1 MRVSISP
8 KFILKNSLNKEGKKM
23 IHCRLIMERKK
34 SEFSTGILI
43 LEKDWNIQ
51 FSRSFTDKNINLKI
65 SEIEIRLQDIADKFY
80 FDNKTITARLV
91 VDTFKNKNQSNY
103 SISEYINYYLYDK
116 GQIKIL
122 AKGYSAK
129 FITLK
134 TYLEKF
140 SKEKHHT
147 NTFDLRNIDFKFLS
161 DFDIFLKAMVS
172 KQYKR
177 PLSPVYIQKM
187 HSMFRTILIS
197 AHKEGVIRHPPY
209 QNFPIKKVKT
219 EIKYLSL
226 SELERLKNIDL
237 SDHVS
242 LEIVRDIF
250 LFSVYTGLRFKDAQ
264 SITEK
269 SIEYENDIPK
279 YLITYQIKTN
289 DKVEIPILEPTLY
302 LINKYKDTEYRKRT
316 GCLIPKFSNVKLNA
330 YLKVIGDIAQIKLK
344 LTHHVARH
352 TCATTVLLENG
363 VPLIEVSKWLGHADI
378 KSTSVYAHITRNKLG
393 STAIRLDELF
403 KNSQNNQLSLVS

>member
-1 MRVSISP
+1 MRVNISP
-8 KFILKNSLNKEGKKM
+8 KFILKSTLNKEGKKI
-23 IHCRLIMERKK
+23 IHCRLIIDRKK

-43 LEKDWNIQ
+43 LEEDWNEQ
-51 FSRSFTDKNINLKI
+51 FSRSNSDKIINLRL
-65 SEIEIRLQDIADKFY
+65 SEIESKLQEIADKFY
-80 FDNKTITARLV
+80 FDNKAITAKLIV
-91 VDTFKNKNQSNY
+91 ETIKNKSQGSF

-134 TYLEKF
+134 TYLEKYC
-140 SKEKHHT
+140 KERYNT
-147 NTFDLRNIDFKFLS
+147 NSFDLRNVDFKFLS

-172 KQYKR
+172 KQYDR

-219 EIKYLSL
+219 EIKYLSN

-237 SDHVS
+237 SDHES

-250 LFSVYTGLRFKDAQ
+250 LFSVYTGLRFKDSQ

-269 SIEYENDIPK
+269 SVEYENDKPK
-279 YLITYQIKTN
+279 YLIKYQEKTK
-289 DKVEIPILEPTLY
+289 DKVEIPILQPTLY
-302 LINKYKDTEYRKRT
+302 LINKYKDTEYRKNT
-316 GCLIPKFSNVKLNA
+316 GCLMPKFSNVKLNA
-330 YLKVIGDIAQIKLK
+330 YLKVIGDIAHIKSK

-378 KSTSVYAHITRNKLG
+378 KSTSVYAHVTRNKLG
-393 STAIRLDELF
+393 ITANKLDELF
-403 KNSQNNQLSLVS
+403 KMEKVAS